1 MDDIEEKE
9 KEISKIFKSV
19 ARNLNI
25 KEYINS
31 KPEIYNILLGASKRY
46 ITGEKRD
53 DAIDI
58 SKEFLKNGYFISLEY
73 IGENITDENECF
85 IVVNEFISLIKDMK
99 KNNINEGATISLDLS
114 HIGLSI
120 NEELA
125 LKNIYKIAD
134 ETKQLN
140 MNIMISME
148 ESSKHDLIKKIYIEV
163 SKNYNHIGI
172 TIQAQIKDSL
182 KDIDLFLR
190 YPGKIR
196 IVKGAYSE
204 NIEKILP
211 RGELLNEQ
219 YIKLVEKCIN
229 ANHNIS
235 IATHD
240 KILINEFVKRK
251 YFDKSNV
258 EYENLLG
265 ICPDIIKD
273 LKNKGYKTRIYLTYG
288 KDWYLYLFHRLA
300 EYPKNIYNA
309 IIDCFNIEN
318 TKSII
323 SIY

>member
-1 MDDIEEKE
+1 MDDINEKE

-31 KPEIYNILLGASKRY
+31 KPEIYNILLRASKRY

-53 DAIDI
+53 DAINI

-73 IGENITDENECF
+73 IGENITNENECY
-85 IVVNEFISLIKDMK
+85 IVVNEFISLIKDIK
-99 KNNINEGATISLDLS
+99 NNNINEYATISLDLS

-120 NEELA
+120 NKELA
-125 LKNIYKIAD
+125 LENIYKIAE

-148 ESSKHDLIKKIYIEV
+148 ESSKHDLIKQIYIEV

-172 TIQAQIKDSL
+172 TIQAQIKNSL
-182 KDIDLFLR
+182 KDIDLFLK

-196 IVKGAYSE
+196 IVKGAYKE
-204 NIEKILP
+204 DKDKILS
-211 RGELLNEQ
+211 RGQELNEQ
-219 YIKLVEKCIN
+219 YIKLVERCIN
-229 ANHNIS
+229 SNHNIS

-240 KILINEFVKRK
+240 KVLINEFVKRK

-265 ICPDIIKD
+265 ICPDIIKN

-288 KDWYLYLFHRLA
+288 KDWHLYLFHRLA